1 MLLGKYDIMVVL
13 ASLYV
18 GTTSKEKNYDEN
30 YHKAAKRL
38 VLKKNRIINNFIK
51 ICTFATGVL
60 CPAGECAFYFAREPP
75 PQF

>member
-1 MLLGKYDIMVVL
+1 MN
-13 ASLYV
+13 

-38 VLKKNRIINNFIK
+38 VLKKSKIANNFIK
-51 ICTFATGVL
+51 NCTFTTGLL
-60 CPAGECAFYFAREPP
+60 CPLGECAFYFAREPP